1 MTIKPTIGVAGCG
14 QMGLPMAKNLL
25 QSGFDVYGYDIRP
38 AEEFGNFADRM
49 LENAQTLAAKCPVVI
64 SVVRDWPQTEELC
77 FGSDGLFSSD
87 SHPEIL
93 IISSTLSPKM
103 ITNLRKTVPT
113 GTQLI
118 DAPMSGA
125 PYRAEEGTLTFM
137 LGGEPEVISTAMPAF
152 HAMGSEINLLG
163 PLGQGMMCKVLNNM
177 LAASSVVAVREIL
190 NAADALGFP
199 RDRLLEVASSSSGG
213 TWFGDNLDKIS
224 WAKEGYSMINTIGIL
239 EKDVNALIDTTA
251 DFPEL
256 RINEFARS
264 VIAELRNLPEE

>member
-1 MTIKPTIGVAGCG
+1 MATLPAIGVAGCG
-14 QMGLPMAKNLL
+14 AMGLPMAKNLQ
-25 QSGFDVYGYDIRP
+25 QSGFDVYGYDVRP
-38 AEEFGNFADRM
+38 KSAFGDFSPRM
-49 LENAQTLAAKCPVVI
+49 LDDAEALATRCPVVI
-64 SVVRDWPQTEELC
+64 SVVRDGDQTEELC
-77 FGSDGLFSSD
+77 FGSKGLFTGET
-87 SHPEIL
+87 HPDIL
-93 IISSTLSPKM
+93 VVSSTLSPK
-103 ITNLRKTVPT
+103 ILSILCGNLPPDTR
-113 GTQLI
+113 LI

-125 PYRAEEGTLTFM
+125 PYSAEGGTLTFM
-137 LGGEPEVISTAMPAF
+137 LGGDADAIAEVMPAF
-152 HAMGSEINLLG
+152 KAMGNEINHLG

-190 NAADALGFP
+190 KAADALDFP
-199 RDRLLEVASSSSGG
+199 RDRLLEVASSSSGA

-224 WAKEGYSMINTIGIL
+224 WATEGYSLVNTIGIL

>member
-14 QMGLPMAKNLL
+14 EMGLPMAKNLL
-25 QSGFDVYGYDIRP
+25 QSGFNVCGYDLRP

-49 LENAQTLAAKCPVVI
+49 LETARALAAKCPVVI

-77 FGSDGLFSSD
+77 FGPDGLFAGVSY
-87 SHPEIL
+87 PETL
-93 IISSTLSPKM
+93 IISSTLSPKI
-103 ITNLRKTVPT
+103 ITNLRKAVPA

-125 PYRAEEGTLTFM
+125 PFRAEEGTLTFM
-137 LGGEPEVISTAMPAF
+137 LGGEPDVISTAMPVF
-152 HAMGSEINLLG
+152 NAMGNEINYLG

>member
-1 MTIKPTIGVAGCG
+1 MVRQPVIGVAGCG
-14 QMGLPMAKNLL
+14 EMGLPMARNLQ
-25 QSGFDVYGYDIRP
+25 QSGFEVYGYDVRP
-38 AEEFGNFADRM
+38 AGEFGDFSTRM
-49 LENAQTLAAKCPVVI
+49 LENAEALAARCPVII
-64 SVVRDWPQTEELC
+64 SVVRDWAQTEELC
-77 FGSDGLFSSD
+77 FGPDGLFSGEG
-87 SHPEIL
+87 HPETL

-103 ITNLRKTVPT
+103 ISNLRNIIPA

-125 PYRAEEGTLTFM
+125 PFRAEDGTLTFM
-137 LGGEPEVISTAMPAF
+137 LGGEPDVISVAMPAF
-152 HAMGSEINLLG
+152 QAMGSEINHLG

-224 WAKEGYSMINTIGIL
+224 WAKEGYSLINTIGIL